1 MKLDLD
7 LGSNESRKIDISQM
21 DSYVAFRTTIPK
33 PSSEEAH
40 LRHILRFYVAR
51 ALSKLGA
58 KDIYILSTIP
68 VSGKQITLDVI
79 ALGGNKPPDLAIC
92 EPESVTPQTE
102 EILELLKDLEGFE
115 VTVLH
120 SQYGDSGKVPEKFS
134 DQLAA
139 KKFRLMSVVPPPFDD
154 VYEYDIWMFETTFR
168 NLLGG

>member
-7 LGSNESRKIDISQM
+7 LESNNARKIDIDKM
-21 DSYVAFRTTIPK
+21 DSYVAFRSAIPK
-33 PSSEEAH
+33 PSNEEAH

-58 KDIYILSTIP
+58 SEIYILPTIP
-68 VSGKQITLDVI
+68 VNEKQITLDVI
-79 ALGGNKPPDLAIC
+79 ALGGNKPPNLAIC
-92 EPESVTPQTE
+92 EPDSVTKQTE
-102 EILELLKDLEGFE
+102 DTLELLKDMEGFE

-120 SQYGDSGKVPEKFS
+120 SQYGNSGNVPERFK

-139 KKFRLMSVVPPPFDD
+139 NKFRLMAVVPPPFDD

>member
-7 LGSNESRKIDISQM
+7 PQSMSSQKIEISKI
-21 DSYVAFRTTIPK
+21 DSYVAFRSAIPK
-33 PSSEEAH
+33 PSNEEAH

-58 KDIYILSTIP
+58 QDIYILPSIP
-68 VSGKQITLDVI
+68 VKDKKITLDVI
-79 ALGGNKPPDLAIC
+79 ALGGNKPPNLAIC
-92 EPESVTPQTE
+92 EPDSVTKQTE
-102 EILELLKDLEGFE
+102 DILDLLKDLEGFE

-120 SQYGDSGKVPEKFS
+120 SQYGNSGNVPEKFKES
-134 DQLAA
+134 LDSN
-139 KKFRLMSVVPPPFDD
+139 KYRVMSVVPPPFDD

>member
-7 LGSNESRKIDISQM
+7 LESMNSQKIEISKIE
-21 DSYVAFRTTIPK
+21 SYVAFRSAIPK

-58 KDIYILSTIP
+58 QDIYILPNSL
-68 VSGKQITLDVI
+68 VSGKTITLDVI
-79 ALGGNKPPDLAIC
+79 ALGGNKPPNLAIC
-92 EPESVTPQTE
+92 EPDSITKQTE
-102 EILELLKDLEGFE
+102 DILDLLKDMEGFE

-120 SQYGDSGKVPEKFS
+120 SQYGNSGNVPERFK
-134 DQLAA
+134 DQLDS
-139 KKFRLMSVVPPPFDD
+139 KKFRVMSVVPPPFDD